1 MSLTMPAMD
10 AVASVVSNTSAGVV
24 MVMRGGVVSS
34 VTVIVAVPALP
45 PGEAAVAVI
54 RFGPS
59 ASGSATLNRPLT
71 TVAGIELIVTVA
83 DGSSTVPDTVVGV
96 IFV

>member
-10 AVASVVSNTSAGVV
+10 AVASVVSNNSAGVV
-24 MVMRGGVVSS
+24 VMRGGVASS
-34 VTVIVAVPALP
+34 VTGVVAVPGLP
-45 PGEAAVAVI
+45 PGAAAVAVV

-59 ASGSATLNRPLT
+59 ASGRATLNRPLT